1 MSLCLVER
9 RSTSS
14 IIFVRYDLSVD
25 STVQPGL
32 SITSSA
38 LMWLLSSLQDFFS
51 VETGGLGGERGWCT
65 SGFFPQRRVRMLW
78 TANFYL
84 GPHRSPFRVRHEDT
98 MKQHP

>member
-9 RSTSS
+9 RRPSP
-14 IIFVRYDLSVD
+14 IIFVRYDLSVH

-32 SITSSA
+32 SVTSSA

-78 TANFYL
+78 SANFYL
-84 GPHRSPFRVRHEDT
+84 GPQKSL
-98 MKQHP
+98 